1 MQLRSIEYVEF
12 ESKLREWRLKGFCI
26 GGVRLI
32 VGMNATGKSRTLRLI
47 RELGNLLAGDKKLQ
61 WESGDYRVKFEDGAK
76 KISYRLKYE
85 KSEVIYEI
93 LKIEKEEMLKRGKS
107 GRGKILA
114 TKIGARG
121 EKIDFQVAKS
131 EIAVVS
137 KKDKLQHPFLERL
150 NFWGKS
156 MRYYDFGEAMGQKA
170 LTVVREGDIE
180 AQLNLKDTN
189 NVVRMFRKGVERYP
203 KRFAQVINRDMAA
216 IGYKLEEIRIA
227 AFGRAVVGGV
237 PSPVMGFT
245 VKEEDIDFGIHQGN
259 VSKGMFRALSLIIQ
273 LNYSELFSV
282 PSCILI
288 DDIGEGLDYDRS
300 TNLIKLS
307 IAKAK
312 RSGTQLIMA
321 TNDHFVMNNVPLENW
336 SIITRC
342 KRGAKVY
349 DYMNAKKAFEEFK
362 FTGLSNFDFFTSRF
376 YEEGSGSK

>member
-1 MQLRSIEYVEF
+1 
-12 ESKLREWRLKGFCI
+12 
-26 GGVRLI
+26 
-32 VGMNATGKSRTLRLI
+32 
-47 RELGNLLAGDKKLQ
+47 
-61 WESGDYRVKFEDGAK
+61 
-76 KISYRLKYE
+76 
-85 KSEVIYEI
+85 
-93 LKIEKEEMLKRGKS
+93 
-107 GRGKILA
+107 
-114 TKIGARG
+114 
-121 EKIDFQVAKS
+121 
-131 EIAVVS
+131 
-137 KKDKLQHPFLERL
+137 
-150 NFWGKS
+150 
-156 MRYYDFGEAMGQKA
+156 MRYYDFGEEMGQKA
-170 LTVVREGDIE
+170 FAVVREGDME
-180 AQLNLKDTN
+180 SQLNLKEAN
-189 NVVRMFRKGVERYP
+189 RVVMIFKRGMERYP
-203 KRFAQVINRDMAA
+203 QKFPRAIKKDMAA
-216 IGYKLEEIRIA
+216 IGYELEDIKIA
-227 AFGRAVVGGV
+227 TLARLMVGGV
-237 PSPVMGFT
+237 PSPAIGIK
-245 VKEEDIDFGIHQGN
+245 VKEEDIAFEIAQGN
-259 VSKGMFRALSLIIQ
+259 ISKGMFRALSLIIQ

>member
-1 MQLRSIEYVEF
+1 MQLKSIEYVEYQNTP
-12 ESKLREWRLKGFCI
+12 KEWSLEGFLPEEI
-26 GGVRLI
+26 SLI
-32 VGMNATGKSRTLRLI
+32 VGKNATGKSRTLRLI
-47 RELGNLLAGDKKLQ
+47 RELGNLLAGDTKLH
-61 WESGDYRVKFEDGAK
+61 WESGKYKVKFEDERKQIA
-76 KISYRLKYE
+76 YYLKYE
-85 KSEVIYEI
+85 GSKVVEEN
-93 LKIEKEEMLKRGKS
+93 LKIGKEEMLRRGKS
-107 GRGKILA
+107 GKGKIFASKIA
-114 TKIGARG
+114 TRRR
-121 EKIDFQVAKS
+121 KIDFQV
-131 EIAVVS
+131 ERNELAVVS
-137 KKDKLQHPFLERL
+137 KKDKIQHPFLECLRL
-150 NFWGKS
+150 WGKS
-156 MRYYDFGEAMGQKA
+156 MRYYDFGEEMGQRA
-170 LTVVREGDIE
+170 FAVIREGDME
-180 AQLNLKDTN
+180 SQLNLKEAN
-189 NVVRMFRKGVERYP
+189 RVVMIFKKGMERYP
-203 KRFAQVINRDMAA
+203 KKFPRAIKKDMAA
-216 IGYKLEEIRIA
+216 IGYELEDIKIA
-227 AFGRAVVGGV
+227 ILARVMVGGV
-237 PSPVMGFT
+237 PSPAIGIK
-245 VKEEDIDFGIHQGN
+245 VKEEDIAFDIAQGN
-259 VSKGMFRALSLIIQ
+259 ISKGMFRALSLLIQ